1 MFVVRKLTTDG
12 GVMLLRVLKTFVET
26 LCSFY

>member
-1 MFVVRKLTTDG
+1 MLVVRKLTSDG
-12 GVMLLRVLKTFVET
+12 GVTLSRVLKTFVET